1 MRRTL
6 LLFSIFI
13 FLSAAFS
20 SRADAQTARRDSLLF
35 EAAKC
40 ERIVYEAQNPR
51 EVNAALR
58 RKAELYKQAGLYKE
72 AGATLERVRMY
83 LVAAPERGDVLVQK
97 ALCAFLA
104 EDYDSAMSLLAE
116 AGVECNYVQP
126 KLKNEWAAMLLTLLV
141 PAGYCYVGAPGE
153 GLVSTALNAASV
165 TWAVTQISAGLPV
178 IGILG
183 GCLCLSE
190 TYMGAQERVAY
201 LLELHNREALREAK
215 RRAVGKAPLDCLP

>member
-72 AGATLERVRMY
+72 AGATLERAVH
-83 LVAAPERGDVLVQK
+83 
-97 ALCAFLA
+97 
-104 EDYDSAMSLLAE
+104 S
-116 AGVECNYVQP
+116 GVEHCVGIYSH
-126 KLKNEWAAMLLTLLV
+126 E
-141 PAGYCYVGAPGE
+141 PA
-153 GLVSTALNAASV
+153 
-165 TWAVTQISAGLPV
+165 
-178 IGILG
+178 
-183 GCLCLSE
+183 
-190 TYMGAQERVAY
+190 RD
-201 LLELHNREALREAK
+201 NR
-215 RRAVGKAPLDCLP
+215 RR